1 MIFIIK
7 EENKRKNTKKKMENV
22 IKKSILKVVEKANEK
37 ELNTI
42 PYWQIVELCEYLNLL
57 IQENND
63 VEAIE
68 LYCALKA
75 ILITENK

>member
-1 MIFIIK
+1 
-7 EENKRKNTKKKMENV
+7 MENEV
-22 IKKSILKVVEKANEK
+22 KKSILKVIAKANEK
-37 ELNTI
+37 ELSTI
-42 PYWQIVELCEYLNLL
+42 LYWQIVELCEYLNLL

-63 VEAIE
+63 VDAIE